1 MPAEAYCRS
10 PGFCLAS
17 AISSFTELTG
27 RPGLTAST
35 FGPLARMPT
44 GAKDLIGS

>member
-17 AISSFTELTG
+17 AISSFTECTG
-27 RPGLTAST
+27 RSGLTDST
-35 FGPLARMPT
+35 IGPLPMMPI
-44 GAKDLIGS
+44 GANALIGS